1 MNTRNTAVN
10 LRNQQDGSVRLKPQ
24 EFWDGLE
31 GTSTRQEPA
40 GGCGGGRGTGRAVS
54 GAGRRVRS
62 SGRGGGLRGAG
73 GPCGLAPPPR
83 RGGGRAA
90 GGCPRPAPRGGAA
103 RGGRGDF
110 GAGRG

>member
-40 GGCGGGRGTGRAVS
+40 GGCGGRGARPVS

-62 SGRGGGLRGAG
+62 SGRGGGRG
-73 GPCGLAPPPR
+73 GPGARWGLTPPPPP
-83 RGGGRAA
+83 GGGRAA
-90 GGCPRPAPRGGAA
+90 RAVPPRA
-103 RGGRGDF
+103 RGE
-110 GAGRG
+110 A